1 MYTSAL
7 IGTSL
12 GIVIILL
19 FILLNKFD
27 KKLIYG
33 LILACIGFLY
43 VGYTWS
49 DTTLFIT
56 NSLQAV
62 VFLFLAYFGVTKNVN
77 LLIAGYF
84 LHGAWDFLFSY
95 LFSTALMPPHY
106 DWFCL
111 TIDWVIGFYLLLV
124 RKQLTGSCIT

>member
-1 MYTSAL
+1 MNAAL
-7 IGTSL
+7 IGFSGGLATIAL
-12 GIVIILL
+12 FTLL
-19 FILLNKFD
+19 KKFD
-27 KKLIYG
+27 KNIIYG

-49 DTTLFIT
+49 DSTLFIV

-62 VFLFLAYFGVTKNVN
+62 VFLFIAYFGIARGKYF
-77 LLIAGYF
+77 LIAGYF

-95 LFSTALMPPHY
+95 LISTPLMPPHY

-111 TIDWVIGFYLLLV
+111 TIDWVIGFYLLMI
-124 RKQLTGSCIT
+124 KNQLK